1 VRIGSGS
8 NAAWITI
15 VGVVGS
21 VKHGSLEE
29 APRPELYLWYRQGVV
44 NSPFVALH
52 TTGDAAALAAPV
64 RAAIR
69 ELGGDPPTAVH
80 TMEDLRD
87 ASVSQRRFVLMLTAI
102 FGVLAVG
109 LAAIGVYGVIALV
122 AVERTREV
130 GIRLALGATPLEVF
144 GLLLAQAARLAG
156 AGVAAGAVVALLMT
170 PALGSQLFG
179 VGSAD
184 PATYLSVAGILAAT
198 ALVAALGPARRAM
211 RTDPAHSL
219 RL

>member
-1 VRIGSGS
+1 V
-8 NAAWITI
+8 
-15 VGVVGS
+15 
-21 VKHGSLEE
+21 
-29 APRPELYLWYRQGVV
+29 
-44 NSPFVALH
+44 
-52 TTGDAAALAAPV
+52 PV
-64 RAAIR
+64 RATIR

-80 TMEDLRD
+80 TMEDLRR
-87 ASVSQRRFVLMLTAI
+87 ASVAQRRFVLMLTAI
-102 FGVLAVG
+102 FGVLALG

-130 GIRLALGATPLEVF
+130 GIRLALGATPPEVF
-144 GLLLAQAARLAG
+144 RLLLAQAARLAG
-156 AGVAAGAVVALLMT
+156 SGVAAGAVVALLLT

-184 PATYLSVAGILAAT
+184 PATYLIVAGILVAT

-219 RL
+219 RS